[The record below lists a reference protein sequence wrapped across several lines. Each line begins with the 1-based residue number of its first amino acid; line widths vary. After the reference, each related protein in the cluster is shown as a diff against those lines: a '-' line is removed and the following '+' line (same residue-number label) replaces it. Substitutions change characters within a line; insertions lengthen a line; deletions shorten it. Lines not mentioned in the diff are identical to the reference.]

1 MAIMRVTATVRNPTN
16 LDRVWQADFAA
27 GADTVD
33 CLAPRRHLESIGLTP
48 LGRRIC
54 RLPDGGRKMLDFTI
68 AQIELMNQIG
78 GATVYM
84 LDAAAEPV
92 IGRTTLLS
100 MGLAIDQASQTLVKL
115 PYIPMPGLRPAAN
128 RQK

>member
-1 MAIMRVTATVRNPTN
+1 MSIIRVTATVRNPA
-16 LDRVWQADFAA
+16 DHSRIWQADFAA
-27 GADTVD
+27 GVDTVD
-33 CLAPRRHLESIGLTP
+33 CLAPRQHLEAIGLAP

-54 RLPDGGRKMLDFTI
+54 HLPDGGSKMLDFTV

-78 GATVYM
+78 GATIYL
-84 LDAAAEPV
+84 LDTAAGPV

-100 MGLAIDQASQTLVKL
+100 MGLEVNKSGQTLVKL

-128 RQK
+128 RHK